1 MPELETKQAD
11 VVTYA
16 RFESTDRTSAD
27 FNRKL
32 NRYIYDNLP
41 LTAEQKLEFGEREG
55 GYPQIARKLDFE
67 KPKSTPQKKRRKSEN
82 LNI

>member
-1 MPELETKQAD
+1 MPELEQKQAD

-32 NRYIYDNLP
+32 NRYIYENLP
-41 LTAEQKLEFGEREG
+41 LSAEQKMEFRSLFSASADADPAGICASPSVDNE
-55 GYPQIARKLDFE
+55 
-67 KPKSTPQKKRRKSEN
+67 
-82 LNI
+82 

>member
-1 MPELETKQAD
+1 MPELEQKQAD

-41 LTAEQKLEFGEREG
+41 LTAEQKMEFRS
-55 GYPQIARKLDFE
+55 LF
-67 KPKSTPQKKRRKSEN
+67 STNADGDPAGICASPSVDNQ
-82 LNI
+82 